1 MSDSEDLSGSE
12 DGDFRPA
19 FDLSELSPEVLKR
32 VNALKNLQ
40 LANHQHEV
48 EYHNELHKLDLKYKK
63 LYDENNEKRKLICS
77 GEHEP
82 TALECEWKVKDVS
95 EAVIEKLEKFA
106 IDGKG
111 SEEGNEKGIPNFWLT
126 VFQNANSALLE
137 GSLQQID
144 EPIFKHLTDITVN
157 LAEKNTSFVLNFYF
171 SPNEFFTNSVL
182 TKEYSLKSEIDPEDP
197 LSFDGPEML
206 RSKGCK
212 IDWKSGK
219 NTTVKIIKQKVKQKG
234 KGKGAAKVVTKEE
247 KRESF
252 FNFFKPPK
260 VPEDPKEEVDAE
272 TQARLSD
279 DFDIG
284 FNIKEKIVPRAVLYF
299 TGDALDGDDSD
310 FEDDSEEDLDDDI
323 NA

>member
-1 MSDSEDLSGSE
+1 MG
-12 DGDFRPA
+12 
-19 FDLSELSPEVLKR
+19 
-32 VNALKNLQ
+32 
-40 LANHQHEV
+40 
-48 EYHNELHKLDLKYKK
+48 
-63 LYDENNEKRKLICS
+63 
-77 GEHEP
+77 
-82 TALECEWKVKDVS
+82 
-95 EAVIEKLEKFA
+95 
-106 IDGKG
+106 
-111 SEEGNEKGIPNFWLT
+111 EEGNEKGIPNFWLT

-234 KGKGAAKVVTKEE
+234 KGKGAAKVVTKRRRGKVSLTFLNHLKFLKILKKKLML
-247 KRESF
+247 KRRQ
-252 FNFFKPPK
+252 
-260 VPEDPKEEVDAE
+260 D
-272 TQARLSD
+272 SD

-284 FNIKEKIVPRAVLYF
+284 FNIKEK
-299 TGDALDGDDSD
+299 
-310 FEDDSEEDLDDDI
+310 
-323 NA
+323 